1 MCDMGVSLIYGS
13 IQNATF
19 PIFSTIQNERERL
32 IRAYRKTI
40 RFTAFI
46 TLPIM
51 AGLFVTAGPVIRLLL
66 KEEWWPSI
74 PFFQLLC
81 LGGCFTILTAINN
94 NFIKVSGRSDG
105 ILKIEYYKIA
115 FTVAVVLLTYRED
128 VLTMV
133 AGLVVTRLLVYIIN
147 MIYTAHY
154 TGYRFSMQLMDLL
167 PYAGLSTLMTLLLL
181 PIGGWI
187 ENQLLL
193 LVTQA
198 AAGTVIYIGTAYIT
212 GSKILKD
219 SLELIRK
226 KKDMNNNTG
235 LKVSVLMLTY
245 NQERYINE
253 AIRSVMLQE
262 TNFPFELVIG
272 NDASTDCTGTIC
284 ADWQKSTRNKSSYST
299 GRKIWDCN
307 RTSYKPTPNVGDN
320 ISPSARAMTSGQ
332 TNGNCKSR
340 QIFWIRIPT
349 IPPVFTGLS
358 TTTKTAEPKASAMA
372 GRSRIQTYQTLH
384 AAITSPTYP
393 LCSAGAC
400 LANCPNG
407 LPVSAPT
414 TMPYIC

>member
-1 MCDMGVSLIYGS
+1 
-13 IQNATF
+13 
-19 PIFSTIQNERERL
+19 
-32 IRAYRKTI
+32 
-40 RFTAFI
+40 
-46 TLPIM
+46 
-51 AGLFVTAGPVIRLLL
+51 
-66 KEEWWPSI
+66 
-74 PFFQLLC
+74 
-81 LGGCFTILTAINN
+81 
-94 NFIKVSGRSDG
+94 
-105 ILKIEYYKIA
+105 
-115 FTVAVVLLTYRED
+115 
-128 VLTMV
+128 
-133 AGLVVTRLLVYIIN
+133 
-147 MIYTAHY
+147 
-154 TGYRFSMQLMDLL
+154 
-167 PYAGLSTLMTLLLL
+167 
-181 PIGGWI
+181 
-187 ENQLLL
+187 
-193 LVTQA
+193 
-198 AAGTVIYIGTAYIT
+198 
-212 GSKILKD
+212 
-219 SLELIRK
+219 
-226 KKDMNNNTG
+226 
-235 LKVSVLMLTY
+235 MLTY

-307 RTSYKPTPNVGDN
+307 RTSYKPTPDAGDN
-320 ISPSARAMTSGQ
+320 ISLSAKAMTSGQ

-358 TTTKTAEPKASAMA
+358 TTTKTVEPKASAMA

-393 LCSAGAC
+393 PCSAGAC

>member
-1 MCDMGVSLIYGS
+1 MRYGCQPDLRKYTECHLS
-13 IQNATF
+13 HIQYH
-19 PIFSTIQNERERL
+19 PERTGKADKGL
-32 IRAYRKTI
+32 SQDHP
-40 RFTAFI
+40 FTAFI

-167 PYAGLSTLMTLLLL
+167 PYAGLSILMTLLLL

-235 LKVSVLMLTY
+235 FKVSVLMLTY

-284 ADWQKSTRNKSSYST
+284 ADWQKVPGTNRPIQPEENLGLQQNFIQTYAQCRGQYIAICEGDDFWTDKRKLQIQADFLDTHPDYST
-299 GRKIWDCN
+299 C
-307 RTSYKPTPNVGDN
+307 
-320 ISPSARAMTSGQ
+320 
-332 TNGNCKSR
+332 
-340 QIFWIRIPT
+340 
-349 IPPVFTGLS
+349 FTGLS
-358 TTTKTAEPKASAMA
+358 TTTKTAEPRASAMA

-400 LANCPNG
+400 SANCPNG

>member
-1 MCDMGVSLIYGS
+1 
-13 IQNATF
+13 
-19 PIFSTIQNERERL
+19 
-32 IRAYRKTI
+32 
-40 RFTAFI
+40 
-46 TLPIM
+46 
-51 AGLFVTAGPVIRLLL
+51 
-66 KEEWWPSI
+66 
-74 PFFQLLC
+74 
-81 LGGCFTILTAINN
+81 
-94 NFIKVSGRSDG
+94 
-105 ILKIEYYKIA
+105 
-115 FTVAVVLLTYRED
+115 
-128 VLTMV
+128 
-133 AGLVVTRLLVYIIN
+133 
-147 MIYTAHY
+147 
-154 TGYRFSMQLMDLL
+154 
-167 PYAGLSTLMTLLLL
+167 
-181 PIGGWI
+181 
-187 ENQLLL
+187 
-193 LVTQA
+193 
-198 AAGTVIYIGTAYIT
+198 
-212 GSKILKD
+212 
-219 SLELIRK
+219 
-226 KKDMNNNTG
+226 
-235 LKVSVLMLTY
+235 MLTY

-284 ADWQKSTRNKSSYST
+284 ADWQKKYPEQIVLFN
-299 GRKIWDCN
+299 RKKNLGLQQNFIQ
-307 RTSYKPTPNVGDN
+307 TYAHVGDN